1 MKLIKKLSLALLL
14 IAGCQLS
21 ANAQVVNTR
30 KTKMLEKAYVFGF
43 VGSFNDST
51 VYFTNIQKVD
61 SVWVTKKKKLL
72 AGRHNYSYQLREFFA
87 NQRNLPNRTCVVVA
101 NVDRKKVE
109 KKYIKMKNKYLVKS
123 KKPYDVRNIS
133 ESDFKF
139 ETVDM
144 SPIE

>member
-1 MKLIKKLSLALLL
+1 MRLIKPLMISIALMA
-14 IAGCQLS
+14 AGTMKVQ
-21 ANAQVVNTR
+21 AQDVKVPQ
-30 KTKMLEKAYVFGF
+30 AYMFGF
-43 VGSFNDST
+43 VASFNDST
-51 VYFTNIQKVD
+51 VYFTNIQQVD
-61 SVWVTKKKKLL
+61 NAWVTKKKQFL
-72 AGRHNYSYQLREFFA
+72 AGRNQYSIQLREFFA
-87 NQRNLPNRTCVVVA
+87 NQRNMPNRTCVVIA
-101 NVDRKKVE
+101 NVDRKKLE

>member
-1 MKLIKKLSLALLL
+1 MRLIKPLMIAIALMA
-14 IAGCQLS
+14 AGTMKVQ
-21 ANAQVVNTR
+21 AQDVKVPQ
-30 KTKMLEKAYVFGF
+30 AYMFGF
-43 VGSFNDST
+43 VASFNDST
-51 VYFTNIQKVD
+51 VYFTNIQQVD
-61 SVWVTKKKKLL
+61 NAWVTKKKHFL
-72 AGRHNYSYQLREFFA
+72 AGRNQYSIQLREFFA
-87 NQRNLPNRTCVVVA
+87 NQRNMPNRTCVVIA
-101 NVDRKKVE
+101 NVDRKKLE

>member
-1 MKLIKKLSLALLL
+1 MRLIKPLMIAIALM
-14 IAGCQLS
+14 AADTMKVQ
-21 ANAQVVNTR
+21 AQDVKVPQ
-30 KTKMLEKAYVFGF
+30 AYMFGF
-43 VGSFNDST
+43 VASFNDST
-51 VYFTNIQKVD
+51 VYFTNIQQVD
-61 SVWVTKKKKLL
+61 NAWVTKKKQFL
-72 AGRHNYSYQLREFFA
+72 AGRNQYSIQLREFFA
-87 NQRNLPNRTCVVVA
+87 NQRNMPNRTCVVIA
-101 NVDRKKVE
+101 NVDRKKLE

>member
-1 MKLIKKLSLALLL
+1 MIAIAMMAAGTMKV
-14 IAGCQLS
+14 Q
-21 ANAQVVNTR
+21 AQDVKVPQ
-30 KTKMLEKAYVFGF
+30 AYMFGF
-43 VGSFNDST
+43 VASFNDST
-51 VYFTNIQKVD
+51 VYFTNIQQVD
-61 SVWVTKKKKLL
+61 NAWVTKKKQFL
-72 AGRHNYSYQLREFFA
+72 AGRNQYSIQLREFFA
-87 NQRNLPNRTCVVVA
+87 NQRNMPNRTCVVIA
-101 NVDRKKVE
+101 NVDRKKLE

>member
-1 MKLIKKLSLALLL
+1 MRLIKPLVIAIALMA
-14 IAGCQLS
+14 AGTMKVQ
-21 ANAQVVNTR
+21 AQDVKVPQ
-30 KTKMLEKAYVFGF
+30 AYMFGF
-43 VGSFNDST
+43 VASFNDST
-51 VYFTNIQKVD
+51 VYFTNIQQVD
-61 SVWVTKKKKLL
+61 NAWVTKKKQFL
-72 AGRHNYSYQLREFFA
+72 AGRNQYSIQLREFFA
-87 NQRNLPNRTCVVVA
+87 NQRNMPNRTCVVIA
-101 NVDRKKVE
+101 NVDRKKLE

>member
-1 MKLIKKLSLALLL
+1 MIAIALMAAGIMKV
-14 IAGCQLS
+14 Q
-21 ANAQVVNTR
+21 AQDVKVPQ
-30 KTKMLEKAYVFGF
+30 AYMFGF
-43 VGSFNDST
+43 VASFNDST
-51 VYFTNIQKVD
+51 VYFTNIQQVD
-61 SVWVTKKKKLL
+61 NAWVTKKKQFL
-72 AGRHNYSYQLREFFA
+72 AGRNQYSIQLREFFA
-87 NQRNLPNRTCVVVA
+87 NQRNMPNRTCVVIA
-101 NVDRKKVE
+101 NVDRKKLE